1 MSAFSRHTLAI
12 FLGAMPLDPKGAS
25 PLKPPNLKVPRNFRI
40 LKLAVA
46 AVKIR
51 FQDCGA
57 IFYAHSATLA
67 VGRRSGSVRRS
78 SATVFQGVSRRKTSR
93 SFCVSRWA
101 AQAVSVKNRPQ
112 AEPANRPAGKNPAKS
127 PTKPLAFFNRHERL
141 IFWPCVL
148 ATWAN

>member
-1 MSAFSRHTLAI
+1 MLAI
-12 FLGAMPLDPKGAS
+12 FLGAMPLDSKGAS
-25 PLKPPNLKVPRNFRI
+25 PLKPPNLKFPRNFRI

-51 FQDCGA
+51 LQDCGA
-57 IFYAHSATLA
+57 IFCARSAALA

-112 AEPANRPAGKNPAKS
+112 AEPATAPQGKTPQRAPPAKNS
-127 PTKPLAFFNRHERL
+127 QLRSFLNRHEHL

-148 ATWAN
+148 AAWAN